1 MFNFIWLHEYKPTQN
16 EWLIDGLICPTL
28 TVLSGQAKSGKS
40 TFAGHLISSLIQG
53 TEILGKI
60 PQTKGMKVCWMGT
73 DGGWINEVHQRLHGK
88 VNENLVLSMMLP
100 VEIKTWEDFGERL
113 VSMGV
118 KLLVVDHL
126 AGLSGEHQMD
136 AQNEATKVLS
146 CLKPIHEKHGIA
158 VLLLAHSPR
167 GANGGRVAHSY
178 VTEATA
184 RVLLQLEGQTSV
196 KDLQVRGNEIESKKF
211 VINLTQD
218 SVTFTEKVKKER
230 KARDKTVP
238 DKVRKVLNLS
248 KPEEFANQSSLARAL
263 VRLKLAKTQAG
274 GRQQVITW
282 IEKGLVAINSDGTI
296 SAGPNLVLDFT
307 TSAA

>member
-1 MFNFIWLHEYKPTQN
+1 MFKFTWLHDYQPVHH
-16 EWLIDGLICPTL
+16 EWLIEGLICPTL
-28 TVLSGQAKSGKS
+28 TVLAGQAKAGKS
-40 TFAGHLISSLIQG
+40 TLAGHLITSLIQG

-60 PQTKGMKVCWMGT
+60 PKKHGIKVCWMGT
-73 DGGWINEVHQRLHGK
+73 DGGWTNEVHHRLQGK
-88 VNENLVLSMMLP
+88 VNENLVLSEMLP
-100 VEIKTWEDFGERL
+100 VDVRTWEDFGERL
-113 VSMGV
+113 VAMGI

-196 KDLQVRGNEIESKKF
+196 KDLQVRGNEIESKRF

-230 KARDKTVP
+230 KARDKSVP
-238 DKVRKVLNLS
+238 DKVRKALKLCG
-248 KPEEFANQSSLARAL
+248 PEDTLNQSTLARAL
-263 VRLKLAKTQAG
+263 VRWSMAESQAG
-274 GRQQVITW
+274 GRQQVISW
-282 IEKGLVAINSDGTI
+282 IEKGLVTKNADGGI
-296 SAGPNLVLDFT
+296 SAGPNLAPDI
-307 TSAA
+307 A